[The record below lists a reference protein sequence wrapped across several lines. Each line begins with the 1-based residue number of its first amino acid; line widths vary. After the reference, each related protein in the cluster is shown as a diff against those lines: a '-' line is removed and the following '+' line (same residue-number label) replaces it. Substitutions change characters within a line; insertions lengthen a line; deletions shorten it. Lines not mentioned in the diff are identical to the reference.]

1 MFDASTA
8 IQVVCL
14 AGEATD
20 IIVQSQAQQLF
31 TFVLHKLISEDK
43 REEIEV
49 LYMRM
54 VIRPIESWQSKKTLL
69 NLTKKN
75 SGD

>member
-1 MFDASTA
+1 
-8 IQVVCL
+8 
-14 AGEATD
+14 
-20 IIVQSQAQQLF
+20 
-31 TFVLHKLISEDK
+31 LHKLISEDK

-54 VIRPIESWQSKKTLL
+54 VIRPIELWQAKKTLA